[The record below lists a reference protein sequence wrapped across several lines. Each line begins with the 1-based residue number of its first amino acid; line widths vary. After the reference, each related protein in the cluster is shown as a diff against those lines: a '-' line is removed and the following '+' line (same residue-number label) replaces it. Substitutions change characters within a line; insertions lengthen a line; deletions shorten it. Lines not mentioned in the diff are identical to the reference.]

1 MRIKRFMA
9 GFMACMVLG
18 SCIATPVLAADAT
31 ETGEEKKTLSVA
43 VPENENTENTEMKD
57 TADDTTQEETPDTS
71 AEEKPYDMV
80 VAEDGTVT
88 FHYGDYE
95 WSFNPEKMAKDIGT
109 VDVRDGSY
117 LNLRDGSGTSYN
129 VIGRLLPGAQV
140 RVVSEEDG
148 WYQVTVPE
156 QTGYVY
162 GEYLDVVKSSGADGM
177 NAELMTMLVAM
188 IADSMNDKSVGLTP
202 DGNLTLVDDI
212 GPQTGAGQQFI
223 TLVTKAGNTFYL
235 VIDRDD
241 DGNENVHFMNLVDE
255 ADLFALLDED
265 AQTAYEKQ
273 QTTVTPEP
281 DIPET
286 EADQAE
292 EPQKMPEPEQ
302 KPGKSNSWAAFMLLV
317 IAAVGGIGGFL
328 YLNIQTKKKQKQA
341 EKPDPDADYEDD
353 DEYEIPEEVEDDES
367 EDNEEDE
374 AETDDLWDDENTDD
388 MENESV

>member
-18 SCIATPVLAADAT
+18 SCTATPVFAAGAT
-31 ETGEEKKTLSVA
+31 ETGKEEETLSVA
-43 VPENENTENTEMKD
+43 VQENENIENTEMKD
-57 TADDTTQEETPDTS
+57 TAEDTTQEETPDTS

-80 VAEDGTVT
+80 VAEDGTVI

-95 WSFNPEKMAKDIGT
+95 WSFNQEEMAKDIGT
-109 VDVRDGSY
+109 VDVGDGFY

-140 RVVSEEDG
+140 QVVSEDDG

-162 GEYLDVVKSSGADGM
+162 GEYLDVVKSSSEDGM

-188 IADSMNDKSVGLTP
+188 MADSMNGKSAGLTP

-255 ADLFALLDED
+255 ADLFALMDED
-265 AQTAYEKQ
+265 AQAAYEKQ
-273 QTTVTPEP
+273 QTTVTPEQDTSEP
-281 DIPET
+281 
-286 EADQAE
+286 EADQTE
-292 EPQKMPEPEQ
+292 EPQKMLEPEQ
-302 KPGKSNSWAAFMLLV
+302 KPGKSNSWAALMLLV

-328 YLNIQTKKKQKQA
+328 YLNIQKKKKQKQA

-353 DEYEIPEEVEDDES
+353 EN

-374 AETDDLWDDENTDD
+374 AKTDD
-388 MENESV
+388 S

>member
-1 MRIKRFMA
+1 MRIKRFIA

-18 SCIATPVLAADAT
+18 SCTATPALAAGVT
-31 ETGEEKKTLSVA
+31 ETEEETLSV
-43 VPENENTENTEMKD
+43 VVSENENTENTEMKD
-57 TADDTTQEETPDTS
+57 SAENITQEETSDTS

-88 FHYGDYE
+88 FRYGNYE

-140 RVVSEEDG
+140 QVISEEDG

-162 GEYLDVVKSSGADGM
+162 GEYLDVVKSSSEDGM

-188 IADSMNDKSVGLTP
+188 MADSMNGKSAELTP

-255 ADLFALLDED
+255 ADLFALMDED

-273 QTTVTPEP
+273 QTTVTPEQ
-281 DIPET
+281 DISEP
-286 EADQAE
+286 EADQTE
-292 EPQKMPEPEQ
+292 EPQKMPEQEQ
-302 KPGKSNSWAAFMLLV
+302 KNGKNGSWAALMLLV

-328 YLNIQTKKKQKQA
+328 YLNIQKKKKQKQA

-353 DEYEIPEEVEDDES
+353 DEYEIPEEVEDDEN

-374 AETDDLWDDENTDD
+374 AESDDLWDDENTDD
-388 MENESV
+388 IENESV